1 MSENTSEQTIVPE
14 QESKVESPPH
24 TNDVEKKEE
33 TKQEEPEEE
42 EEEEPKEE
50 MNEFE
55 LVGLSPESQKKD
67 STEADQNNKDEDVKI
82 NLAEELDNAD
92 KESAEDT
99 KDDIDKDDKDET
111 KDTPQDES
119 QASGDEET
127 TNNRRRRSAD
137 VRKWCCKYYCFH
149 FQS

>member
-67 STEADQNNKDEDVKI
+67 STEVI
-82 NLAEELDNAD
+82 RI
-92 KESAEDT
+92 T
-99 KDDIDKDDKDET
+99 KMRMSK
-111 KDTPQDES
+111 
-119 QASGDEET
+119 
-127 TNNRRRRSAD
+127 
-137 VRKWCCKYYCFH
+137 
-149 FQS
+149 